1 MRVIVG
7 ITGGI
12 AAYKATGIIR
22 LLTEAGHTVKVIPTQ
37 NALRFIGSATLEA
50 LSHNTVDPDLYTDVE
65 SVKHVQLGQ
74 EADLVI
80 VAPASASFLARYAA
94 GIADDL
100 LGNTL
105 LVTKAPV
112 VVAPAMHT
120 EMWNHEAT
128 QANLRILETRGVK
141 VLQPDSGRLTGNDSG
156 TGRLPEADAI
166 VNFALSELL
175 DPTTSDGTVQ
185 DLVGKRFLVT
195 AGGTREAI
203 DPVRFIGNRSSGKQ
217 GIAIALEAQRRG
229 AHVTLIAANIE
240 NVTAEIR
247 NVQHVVSAKELSD
260 CVYSQI
266 TSSDCLVMV
275 AAVADYS
282 IEAPA
287 ASKLKKS
294 ETGSLLTLNLVETED
309 VLKRAV
315 QKTLEQNLELLTVGF
330 AAETASSVNDLAE
343 LALKKLAQKGCDVIV
358 ANDISNGK
366 TFDSETNDVLIL
378 SSSGRQVSASGTKT
392 LVASEILDVVSD
404 LLQK

>member
-1 MRVIVG
+1 
-7 ITGGI
+7 
-12 AAYKATGIIR
+12 
-22 LLTEAGHTVKVIPTQ
+22 
-37 NALRFIGSATLEA
+37 
-50 LSHNTVDPDLYTDVE
+50 
-65 SVKHVQLGQ
+65 LGQ

-287 ASKLKKS
+287 VSKLKKS